1 MKEKSECSARKM
13 LAHRQNNF
21 RDGEMADGAIAVVI
35 LINGLQEGVRECVMR
50 HRNAVQRTDNILRR
64 RPVVV
69 VEGLG
74 ASHAAKR
81 EQQHPR
87 GYLSQTCTHR
97 GGKNTFFS
105 VVSFGKTMAACVS

>member
-1 MKEKSECSARKM
+1 V

-21 RDGEMADGAIAVVI
+21 RDGKMADGTIAVVI
-35 LINGLQEGVRECVMR
+35 TVERSKDGVRERVVR
-50 HRNAVQRTDNILRR
+50 HRNAVQRTDNILCRH
-64 RPVVV
+64 PVMV

-74 ASHAAKR
+74 ADHAAER

-87 GYLSQTCTHR
+87 GYLSQSYAHY

-105 VVSFGKTMAACVS
+105 VVNI